1 MMSAYAESE
10 GYQIMAD
17 AIIRGAAETISADIA
32 KKGRTGFI
40 ETFNLQDTL
49 KVKGMIP
56 DLDTGRITSLLQSD
70 HKVEV
75 TRFH

>member
-40 ETFNLQDTL
+40 ETFNL
-49 KVKGMIP
+49 
-56 DLDTGRITSLLQSD
+56 
-70 HKVEV
+70 
-75 TRFH
+75 